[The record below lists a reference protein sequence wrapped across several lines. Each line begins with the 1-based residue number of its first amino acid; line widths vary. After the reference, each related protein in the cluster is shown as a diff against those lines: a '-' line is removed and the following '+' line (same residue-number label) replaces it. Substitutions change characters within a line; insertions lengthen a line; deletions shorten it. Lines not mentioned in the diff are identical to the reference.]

1 MEGKFDLKQFIAG
14 GGKESWFKSWG
25 YGWRFVATIVIL
37 VLLALGIKSIFS
49 KNQTQKTQIGQVAG
63 NVNIIQKSSRFLIPF
78 VEIYTMREREDSG
91 FGYGLKTGLR
101 FEF

>member
-1 MEGKFDLKQFIAG
+1 MEGNFNLKEFVAG
-14 GGKESWFKSWG
+14 GGKTSWYKSWG

-78 VEIYTMREREDSG
+78 IEVGVGKNSDVDLDTYIRC
-91 FGYGLKTGLR
+91 GLR